1 MRAASTL
8 CKILMWITAVMALLF
23 QCMAM
28 WGIHINNS
36 GLISLGKPEDQ
47 YNMVPLILATV
58 GLAVAV
64 ALFSFLPQRLRFIGL
79 ILMGIVAVAF
89 IPLAL
94 DLSRQFPPYVSSG
107 GEDRGLTTWSMIYRH
122 MLPVATAVFALVAW
136 ICDRALDRQLQLR
149 LREEAKKEHFDL
161 SGDPLFSDK
170 DKKEETP
177 SGSQAGKA
185 VKKSRGNKAGGKGS
199 RREQ

>member
-1 MRAASTL
+1 
-8 CKILMWITAVMALLF
+8 MWITALVAVLF

-47 YNMVPLILATV
+47 YNMLPLILATA
-58 GLAVAV
+58 GLAAAV
-64 ALFSFLPQRLRFIGL
+64 ALFSFLPRRLRFIGL
-79 ILMGIVAVAF
+79 ILMGIVAVVF

-122 MLPVATAVFALVAW
+122 MLPVATAALALAAW
-136 ICDRALDRQLQLR
+136 ICDKALHRQLQLR

-161 SGDPLFSDK
+161 SGGPLFIDK
-170 DKKEETP
+170 DKDLDKKEGEKP
-177 SGSQAGKA
+177 RS
-185 VKKSRGNKAGGKGS
+185 GGKRGKEKKPR
-199 RREQ
+199 RRE